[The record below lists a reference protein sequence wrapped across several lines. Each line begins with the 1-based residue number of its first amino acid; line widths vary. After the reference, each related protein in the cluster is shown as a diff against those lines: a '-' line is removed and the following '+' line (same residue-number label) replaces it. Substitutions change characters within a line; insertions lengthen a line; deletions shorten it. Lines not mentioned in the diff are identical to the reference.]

1 MQNSSFEGFRMVL
14 RLTSDLTIAARSDAH
29 GRVGDLEIMGKSE
42 KNLAPHMEILRS
54 ELQK

>member
-1 MQNSSFEGFRMVL
+1 MVL

-42 KNLAPHMEILRS
+42 KNLAPHMEIQRSVLRK
-54 ELQK
+54 EL